1 MEYKYKMNYYEILE
15 IPQDSSEAEIKKAYR
30 KLAMKYHPDKNPDT
44 GDKFKKISE
53 AYSILSDKGK
63 RKEYDTYG
71 TTNDNLGKSIDPMD
85 IFNNI
90 FGNIS
95 PENFMATPRPG
106 GVGGL
111 FMNHTFNIS
120 EGMRMNISMNNSP
133 FIQSTT
139 TVIKDGRK
147 VIRTET
153 TRNGI
158 TKVSEIINSEPAKD
172 FIVD

>member
-85 IFNNI
+85 VYIDPSSIGVLLTNAVPPNSVLEIKLSFH
-90 FGNIS
+90 GN
-95 PENFMATPRPG
+95 
-106 GVGGL
+106 VVL
-111 FMNHTFNIS
+111 
-120 EGMRMNISMNNSP
+120 
-133 FIQSTT
+133 
-139 TVIKDGRK
+139 
-147 VIRTET
+147 
-153 TRNGI
+153 
-158 TKVSEIINSEPAKD
+158 
-172 FIVD
+172 